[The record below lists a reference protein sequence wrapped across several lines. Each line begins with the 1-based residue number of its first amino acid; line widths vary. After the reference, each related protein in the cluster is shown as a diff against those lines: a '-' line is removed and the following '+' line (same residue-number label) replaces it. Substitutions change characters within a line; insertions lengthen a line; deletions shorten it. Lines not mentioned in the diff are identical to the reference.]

1 MMHSFSELVI
11 GDVFVAPFIVYAV
24 AALAV
29 FLALR
34 PILHSCGFDKLFSNP
49 GLAELSLYVTIL
61 GLLTVAF

>member
-1 MMHSFSELVI
+1 MHSFSDLAM

-24 AALAV
+24 TALAI

-34 PILHSCGFDKLFSNP
+34 PILHMCGFGKLFSSP

>member
-1 MMHSFSELVI
+1 MHSFFELVV

-24 AALAV
+24 GALAV

-34 PILHSCGFDKLFSNP
+34 PILHLCGFEKLFSNP
-49 GLAELSLYVTIL
+49 ALAELSLYVAIL

>member
-1 MMHSFSELVI
+1 MMHSFSELVV

-24 AALAV
+24 AALAI

-34 PILHSCGFDKLFSNP
+34 PILRLCGFEKLFSNP
-49 GLAELSLYVTIL
+49 SVAELGLYVMIL

>member
-1 MMHSFSELVI
+1 MHSFSELIV
-11 GDVFVAPFIVYAV
+11 GDVLVAPFIVYALT
-24 AALAV
+24 ALAI

-34 PILHSCGFDKLFSNP
+34 PVLHLCGFDKLFTNP